1 LVNIMSS
8 LYFGRTA
15 AYVEEVKS
23 LSWEEAEAVV
33 LRQAEKFEEKISYLK
48 TRLSRWEQVT

>member
-1 LVNIMSS
+1 MSP

-23 LSWEEAEAVV
+23 LSWEEAEEVV
-33 LRQAEKFEEKISYLK
+33 RRQAEKFEERKAYLRS
-48 TRLSRWEQVT
+48 RLLRWEQVT